1 MAKAEDT
8 KIEAVKTEELKPEN
22 TLSEEEK
29 PDKVIVRLFKDNER
43 YKDDVIVGLNGR
55 LYQIQRGIDVEDP
68 AGVAEILNNSMKQDT
83 DTANYLA
90 GLEKTFESRTKEV
103 EG

>member
-1 MAKAEDT
+1 MAKIDEAKVEET
-8 KIEAVKTEELKPEN
+8 KVEETIK
-22 TLSEEEK
+22 SEE
-29 PDKVIVRLFKDNER
+29 KVVVHLFKDNER

-55 LYQIQRGIDVEDP
+55 LYQIQRGIDVEVP

>member
-8 KIEAVKTEELKPEN
+8 KLEEVKTEELKPEN
-22 TLSEEEK
+22 TLSEEK
-29 PDKVIVRLFKDNER
+29 PEKVIVRLFKDNER

-55 LYQIQRGIDVEDP
+55 LYQIQRGIDVEVP

-90 GLEKTFESRTKEV
+90 GLEKTFEPRTKEV

>member
-8 KIEAVKTEELKPEN
+8 KLEEVKTEELKPEN
-22 TLSEEEK
+22 TLSEEK
-29 PDKVIVRLFKDNER
+29 PEKVIVRLFKDNER
-43 YKDDVIVGLNGR
+43 DKDDVIVGLNGR
-55 LYQIQRGIDVEDP
+55 LYQIQRGIDVEVP

>member
-8 KIEAVKTEELKPEN
+8 KLEEVKTEELKPEN
-22 TLSEEEK
+22 TLSEEK
-29 PDKVIVRLFKDNER
+29 PEKVIVRLFKDNER

-55 LYQIQRGIDVEDP
+55 LYQIQRGIDVEVP

>member
-1 MAKAEDT
+1 MAKVDET
-8 KIEAVKTEELKPEN
+8 KVEETKVEE
-22 TLSEEEK
+22 TIKSEE
-29 PDKVIVRLFKDNER
+29 KVVVHLFKDNER

-55 LYQIQRGIDVEDP
+55 LYQIQRGIDVEVP

>member
-8 KIEAVKTEELKPEN
+8 KLEAVKTEELEPGKKMSEEKKPE
-22 TLSEEEK
+22 
-29 PDKVIVRLFKDNER
+29 KVIVHLFKDNER
-43 YKDDVIVGLNGR
+43 YKDDVIVGLNGK
-55 LYQIQRGIDVEDP
+55 LYQIQRGIDVEVP
-68 AGVAEILNNSMKQDT
+68 VGVAEVLNNSMKQDT

>member
-8 KIEAVKTEELKPEN
+8 KLEEVKTEELKPEN
-22 TLSEEEK
+22 TLSEEK
-29 PDKVIVRLFKDNER
+29 PEKVIVRLFKDNER
-43 YKDDVIVGLNGR
+43 YKDDGIVGLNGR
-55 LYQIQRGIDVEDP
+55 LYQIQRGIDVEVP

>member
-8 KIEAVKTEELKPEN
+8 KLEEVKTEELKPEN
-22 TLSEEEK
+22 TLSEATPE
-29 PDKVIVRLFKDNER
+29 KVIVRLFKDNER

-55 LYQIQRGIDVEDP
+55 LYQIQRGIDVEVP